1 MTQSATETEAPPA
14 EAPAA
19 EAPDTVEVQDAQLTE
34 TPPRRNNHGAGKI
47 DLLLETRVDVSAVLG
62 TIRMPIGELLRMG
75 TGSVLPLNREAG
87 QPVDLLLNGI
97 PFAKGHLVVVENRLG
112 VRLTEVETP
121 GDADPGPS
129 AGAAADEAADDAE
142 PADGK

>member
-1 MTQSATETEAPPA
+1 MTQSATET

-19 EAPDTVEVQDAQLTE
+19 EAPDTVEVQDAHLDE
-34 TPPRRNNHGAGKI
+34 APPRRNNQGSGKI
-47 DLLLETRVDVSAVLG
+47 DLLLETTVDVSAVLG
-62 TIRMPIGELLRMG
+62 SVCMPIGELLRMG

-87 QPVDLLLNGI
+87 EPVDLLLNGI

-121 GDADPGPS
+121 GDVEDGPPTDAAAGNGGPS
-129 AGAAADEAADDAE
+129 
-142 PADGK
+142 DGE

>member
-1 MTQSATETEAPPA
+1 MTQSATEPA
-14 EAPAA
+14 APAA
-19 EAPDTVEVQDAQLTE
+19 EAAAADAPDTVEVQDARLAE
-34 TPPRRNNHGAGKI
+34 APPRRNDRGSGKI
-47 DLLLETRVDVSAVLG
+47 DLLLETSVDVSAVLG

-87 QPVDLLLNGI
+87 EPVDLLLNGV

-121 GDADPGPS
+121 GDAD
-129 AGAAADEAADDAE
+129 ADPPAEAANGNGEAS
-142 PADGK
+142 DGA